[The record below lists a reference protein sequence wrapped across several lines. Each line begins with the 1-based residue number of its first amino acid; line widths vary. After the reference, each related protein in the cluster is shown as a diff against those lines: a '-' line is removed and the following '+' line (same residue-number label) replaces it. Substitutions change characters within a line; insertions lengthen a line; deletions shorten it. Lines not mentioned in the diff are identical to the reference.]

1 MRVVVAR
8 ALWYVPARCSSI
20 GLTILKLVKK
30 TDSLKANASRNSP
43 KRGSFCSLFP
53 RAGWACRNCRLHRYT
68 PALAGRLPKRSPVG
82 VPSVS
87 PQDTLIEALLPAH
100 R

>member
-8 ALWYVPARCSSI
+8 ALWYVPARYSSI

-53 RAGWACRNCRLHRYT
+53 RAGGLVEIVVFTATRLRLLVACPSAPLLEFLPSRLKI
-68 PALAGRLPKRSPVG
+68 P
-82 VPSVS
+82 
-87 PQDTLIEALLPAH
+87 LIEALLPAH